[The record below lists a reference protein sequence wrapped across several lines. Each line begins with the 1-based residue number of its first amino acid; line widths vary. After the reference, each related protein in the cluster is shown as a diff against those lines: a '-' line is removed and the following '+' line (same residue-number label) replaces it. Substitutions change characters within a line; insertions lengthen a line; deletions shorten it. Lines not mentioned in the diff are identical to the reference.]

1 MQKFFLT
8 GPNRTGTTLLARCI
22 SDHPNCICLFESNIH
37 VTAFGGMLTVG
48 HSGRMKRHGFSPEQ
62 TRILRDRVQKHDPV
76 SFLQWYDDCAK
87 ILGKLYDKPELTHIG
102 DKNPFFHTAD
112 EFWGAV
118 IDHRKIWTIR
128 DPRAVWYSGVSQ
140 KKPHYFD
147 RYLANVEYFLPRMD
161 DSTLAIRFE
170 DLVNEPAAT
179 MKKVYKFLGV
189 SSDESFFNHEPSK
202 YDRRFA
208 WNPNSLQAFDLTPLH
223 KWKTSVIPKKI
234 TKMPLVKQIINAF
247 NYK

>member
-1 MQKFFLT
+1 MKKFFLT

-22 SDHPNCICLFESNIH
+22 SDHPNCICLFESNIQ
-37 VTAFGGMLTVG
+37 VTAFGGTLTVG

-87 ILGKLYDKPELTHIG
+87 ILRELYDKPELTHIG

-118 IDHRKIWTIR
+118 ADYPKIWTIR
-128 DPRAVWYSGVSQ
+128 DPRAVWYSGISQ
-140 KKPHYFD
+140 KKPHYFAK
-147 RYLANVEYFLPRMD
+147 YLANVKYFLPRMD
-161 DSTLAIRFE
+161 DSTLTIRFE

-179 MKKVYKFLGV
+179 MKKVYEFLGV
-189 SSDESFFNHEPSK
+189 SSDESFFNHKPNK
-202 YDRRFA
+202 YDQRFA
-208 WNPNSLQAFDLTPLH
+208 WNPNSLQAFDLAPLY

-234 TKMPLVKQIINAF
+234 TKMPLVKRIINAF